1 MSLAWVA
8 LGGAAG
14 AVARYVAAGLV
25 HRVVPPTFPWGT
37 FVVNVAGSFVFGV
50 LAGLMEQGFLTSSP
64 ARLFV
69 LVGVIGG
76 FTTFSTFTFET
87 FMLIR
92 DGEFLRAG
100 LNAAG
105 QVIVAFLALWSGF
118 TLARLR

>member
-8 LGGAAG
+8 LGGAVG

-37 FVVNVAGSFVFGV
+37 FAVNVSGSLVFGV
-50 LAGLMEQGFLTSSP
+50 LAGLMEQGFFSGSP

-92 DGEFLRAG
+92 DGELLRAG
-100 LNAAG
+100 VNVAG
-105 QVIVAFLALWSGF
+105 QVAVAFLALWGGF
-118 TLARLR
+118 TLTRLR